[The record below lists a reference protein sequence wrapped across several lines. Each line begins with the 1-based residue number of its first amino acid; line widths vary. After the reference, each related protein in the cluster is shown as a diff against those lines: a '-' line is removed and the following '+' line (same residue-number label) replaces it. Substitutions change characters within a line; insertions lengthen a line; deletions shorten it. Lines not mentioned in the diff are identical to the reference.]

1 MFMDPAQV
9 LCLQARA
16 LKLLN
21 DRGRGN
27 VKTVNL
33 RILLQYENNHA
44 SDADH
49 CELMHCLSVRNKT
62 VDQWIALL
70 VLCSV
75 EHATS
80 WLNVRVASCSLQL
93 QACMVLGLCRSIGL
107 DVSMTFLPCSDRTV
121 PMVTLMGA
129 NTIMIGVNGACNN
142 QQLQNH
148 LGRWPSQ

>member
-1 MFMDPAQV
+1 MVPAQV

-21 DRGRGN
+21 DRGCGN

-49 CELMHCLSVRNKT
+49 CELMHRLSVRNKT
-62 VDQWIALL
+62 VDQWIAIQ

-75 EHATS
+75 EHAT
-80 WLNVRVASCSLQL
+80 
-93 QACMVLGLCRSIGL
+93 
-107 DVSMTFLPCSDRTV
+107 P
-121 PMVTLMGA
+121 
-129 NTIMIGVNGACNN
+129 
-142 QQLQNH
+142 
-148 LGRWPSQ
+148 